1 MIRRG
6 LLVAALACVV
16 LAVVGWTRAPATV
29 ASEGPDGAAVFQ
41 AKGCATCHTGPDSH
55 ARIGGFPD
63 LRAAASWDGRGAAG
77 QSARAYVRQSIE
89 EPWAVI
95 SPAFTPG
102 GGPTGAMPKLDVSP
116 AEVRALVDY
125 LTGK

>member
-1 MIRRG
+1 MRPA
-6 LLVAALACVV
+6 LHVAALACVV
-16 LAVVGWTRAPATV
+16 LAVVGWTGKPATGGARARV
-29 ASEGPDGAAVFQ
+29 DGAALFQ
-41 AKGCATCHTGPDSH
+41 AKGCASCHTGPDSH
-55 ARIGGFPD
+55 ARIDGFPD
-63 LRAAASWDGRGAAG
+63 LRAAASWDGRGAPG
-77 QSARAYVRQSIE
+77 QSTRAYLSQSIE

-125 LTGK
+125 LAGK